1 MNKIEKEHQAEKK
14 KSVTKEEKIKRLP
27 IINPLVRLPQWP
39 NVSSGA
45 GFISKCLLAN
55 ADTLCAAVSPLM
67 DPDETLLEGFHEK
80 SVMNNYFGIGIDAK
94 ISLDFHNK
102 REEHPEKCR
111 SRAKNYM
118 WYGVLGSK
126 QWLQKTYKNLE
137 QRVQLECD
145 GQRIPLPSLQGL
157 VILNIPSFMGGT
169 NFWGGSKE
177 DDCFLAPSFDDRILE
192 VVAVF
197 GSVQM
202 AACRLINLQHH
213 RIAQCQSV
221 QINILG
227 KW

>member
-1 MNKIEKEHQAEKK
+1 
-14 KSVTKEEKIKRLP
+14 
-27 IINPLVRLPQWP
+27 
-39 NVSSGA
+39 
-45 GFISKCLLAN
+45 
-55 ADTLCAAVSPLM
+55 
-67 DPDETLLEGFHEK
+67 
-80 SVMNNYFGIGIDAK
+80 
-94 ISLDFHNK
+94 
-102 REEHPEKCR
+102 
-111 SRAKNYM
+111 M

-145 GQRIPLPSLQGL
+145 GQRIPLPSLQGI

-169 NFWGGSKE
+169 NFWGAGRK
-177 DDCFLAPSFDDRILE
+177 DDDIFLAPSFDDRILE

-197 GSVQM
+197 GSMQM

-227 KW
+227 MKLKNVIKERKNINPKH